1 MIINISELG
10 AICGKMSFEPKT
22 KMLLLYWAKYDKQ
35 GCKKFLIENNI
46 IEVAEFPSNT
56 FTRLN
61 RILQEELNQ
70 IVITENTK
78 NIERLTDIATNSY
91 KKQDTE
97 ASEYKISLF
106 RELYKQKISQ
116 KLGSVSEKTVVLK
129 QHAHRPKISIE
140 YQLTPEIT
148 LKGVCDCMLDDD
160 TIIEV
165 KTRTKIENVRKNE
178 YDLCQLFGY
187 ILGYNATKGKIVQR
201 FQDQYFSSDEE
212 TATEYGIVDINE
224 PKWNKKL
231 KSTIKAIKLFNN
243 EVYNLVHNG
252 TTSWNIIEDT
262 FQQGELPICTINN
275 NNKVINKNNKYNKLI
290 SFLF

>member
-22 KMLLLYWAKYDKQ
+22 KMLLVYWAKYDKQ
-35 GCKKFLIENNI
+35 GCRNFLIQNNI
-46 IEVAEFPSNT
+46 IEVSEIPTNT
-56 FTRLN
+56 FTTLN

-70 IVITENTK
+70 TIITENTK
-78 NIERLTDIATNSY
+78 SIEKLAEKATNSY
-91 KKQDTE
+91 RKQDTE
-97 ASEYKISLF
+97 ASEYKLGLF
-106 RELYKQKISQ
+106 KDLYKQKISQ

-129 QHAHRPKISIE
+129 QNAKRPKISIE

-148 LKGVCDCMLDDD
+148 LKGICDCMLDDD

-187 ILGYNATKGKIVQR
+187 ILGYHTTKGKIVQR

-212 TATEYGIVDINE
+212 TDNEYGIIDINN
-224 PKWNKKL
+224 PKWSKKL

-243 EVYNLVHNG
+243 EVYNLVNNG

-262 FQQGELPICTINN
+262 FQEGELPICTINN
-275 NNKVINKNNKYNKLI
+275 NNKVINKNNKYTKLI